1 MQIYAKTKL
10 NTSIIWIFNL
20 EHYFALEKKK
30 SIWYMYQGIR
40 LSLFISLY
48 IICSVSLENFLAR
61 S

>member
-10 NTSIIWIFNL
+10 NTSIIWVFNL

-30 SIWYMYQGIR
+30 SIWYMYMYQGIR

-48 IICSVSLENFLAR
+48 IICSVSLV
-61 S
+61 

>member
-1 MQIYAKTKL
+1 MQIYAKTQL

-48 IICSVSLENFLAR
+48 IICSVSLENYLAR

>member
-10 NTSIIWIFNL
+10 NTSIIWVFNL

-40 LSLFISLY
+40 LSLFLSLY
-48 IICSVSLENFLAR
+48 IICSVLLV
-61 S
+61 

>member
-30 SIWYMYQGIR
+30 STGIWYMYQGIR
-40 LSLFISLY
+40 LSLFLSLY
-48 IICSVSLENFLAR
+48 IICSVSLV
-61 S
+61 